1 MSGPI
6 IALILFLFL
15 IGIFYYY
22 ENYLSWFYR
31 IFYLIFAFLLLVVP
45 QYVDSIPNYLFYKT
59 QMLNYD
65 INESK
70 LYNTQLNE
78 RERELILD
86 NQNNECIHCK
96 KKIKKNYI
104 MKSINMLNPNLS
116 NYYAICNLCNRK
128 KK

>member
-1 MSGPI
+1 
-6 IALILFLFL
+6 
-15 IGIFYYY
+15 
-22 ENYLSWFYR
+22 
-31 IFYLIFAFLLLVVP
+31 
-45 QYVDSIPNYLFYKT
+45 
-59 QMLNYD
+59 MLNYD

-78 RERELILD
+78 RERGLILD
-86 NQNNECIHCK
+86 NQNNECIHC

>member
-31 IFYLIFAFLLLVVP
+31 IFFLIFAFLLLVVP
-45 QYVDSIPNYLFYKT
+45 QYVDTIPNYLFYKT

>member
-45 QYVDSIPNYLFYKT
+45 QYVDTIPNYLFYKT